1 MIMRLRR
8 LPALIKL
15 FRFYGENA
23 PFALS
28 VGLHLFV
35 FLLAVGDFSVWFSP
49 KKEKIVSVP
58 VMTVDLSNV
67 KVSSITNL
75 PPKLSAK
82 KKEAPAKKSLKTSAV
97 VRKKTAAASK
107 STPSDTSLHVRNE
120 KLNDVLN
127 DVLNKKTPQKTEKTA
142 EKTNNVNAV
151 NALLASIDTLRA
163 APREEELPDVD
174 PDEAVNQGIEG
185 GRGGSYLRE
194 LSVSERDA
202 LGLKLRACWNI
213 DAGVKGAQNMIV
225 EIRAYLTPQGGVED
239 VKILDRKRYQND
251 AAFRAVAESARRA
264 VYICADKNEESP
276 FLLFPQHYADAYDSW
291 KTLLL
296 RFNPLDGGIQ

>member
-1 MIMRLRR
+1 MRLRR
-8 LPALIKL
+8 LPAAVKM
-15 FRFYGENA
+15 FRFYAEHA

-75 PPKLSAK
+75 PPKLSEK

-97 VRKKTAAASK
+97 VRKKSSAAVK
-107 STPSDTSLHVRNE
+107 STPSDASLQVRNE
-120 KLNDVLN
+120 KLDAVLN
-127 DVLNKKTPQKTEKTA
+127 SVLNKKTPQTAKETPAKAGKT
-142 EKTNNVNAV
+142 NAV

-163 APREEELPDVD
+163 SPNTQETPDIE
-174 PDEAVNQGIEG
+174 PEEAVNRGIEG
-185 GRGGSYLRE
+185 GQGGSYLRE

-213 DAGVKGAQNMIV
+213 DAGVKGAQNMII

-239 VKILDRKRYQND
+239 VKILDRRRYQND

-264 VYICADKNEESP
+264 VYICADKKEESP